1 MEKFVHLFNKNNRK
15 SIFIFIIL
23 SIILVLV
30 ETFSIAL
37 IPLAIDLMLSDNPLI
52 FEYLDFIKYDITSFD
67 QTQILLFGAIFFIT
81 LFVLK
86 NIYILGMVTFQEHLY
101 KKFSNQLKKKF
112 YSLYINAPFEVINN
126 YNSSKILRNTDTET
140 TDYLNNFFLI
150 LKSGK
155 DLFLFISIFALLLFA
170 DFSST
175 IIAILFLIF
184 FLLIYV
190 FTFFKKLKKIGENK
204 LKAKNYFFKWVLQSF
219 VSIKNIKMSKRENV
233 TIEKFSYAVDM
244 FEDARKKINIIKV
257 IPNSLFEIAFVT
269 ILFSSI
275 FIITES
281 EIKNLLPLVS
291 LYVVSFLRLLPIFS
305 RFGSTISALRTSYPS
320 VLHLNSEFLSLEKY
334 KKEEK
339 KKSDKSEIIEFENK
353 IDLVNISFKYL
364 NSKNNIFKNLS
375 FSVEKGKAIGFVGK
389 SGSGKTTL
397 INLLCGLIY
406 PTSGEIKS
414 DGINI
419 NKNIDQ
425 WQKKIGLVPQENF
438 LLDDTILNNI
448 TFLND
453 EKKIDMKKLQDAI
466 YYSGTSEI
474 IETQERGLETIV
486 GERGSFLSGGQIQR
500 IALARLFYDDPEI
513 LILDE
518 FTNSLDPENE
528 DFILKQ
534 LQLFKNEKNKNLFI
548 TTHKIKPLRLCD
560 EIIVLEQ
567 GKFCKITNLR
577 NLLKNMVFYMNE
589 YFKKTFFI

>member
-190 FTFFKKLKKIGENK
+190 FTFFKKLKKLGENK

-320 VLHLNSEFLSLEKY
+320 VLHLNSEFLSIEKY

-448 TFLND
+448 AFLND

-567 GKFCKITNLR
+567 GKILQNYKFEEF
-577 NLLKNMVFYMNE
+577 V
-589 YFKKTFFI
+589 KKYGFLYE

>member
-67 QTQILLFGAIFFIT
+67 QTKILLFGAIFFIT

-190 FTFFKKLKKIGENK
+190 FTFFKKLKKLGENK

-233 TIEKFSYAVDM
+233 TIEKFTYAVDM

-448 TFLND
+448 AFLND

-567 GKFCKITNLR
+567 GKILQNYKFEEF
-577 NLLKNMVFYMNE
+577 V
-589 YFKKTFFI
+589 KKYGFLYE

>member
-67 QTQILLFGAIFFIT
+67 QTKILLFGAIFFII

-86 NIYILGMVTFQEHLY
+86 NIYILGMVIFQEHLY

-140 TDYLNNFFLI
+140 TTYLNNFFLI

-190 FTFFKKLKKIGENK
+190 FTFFKKLKKLGENK

-339 KKSDKSEIIEFENK
+339 KKSDKSQIIEFENK

-448 TFLND
+448 VFLND

-548 TTHKIKPLRLCD
+548 TTHKMKPLRLCD

-567 GKFCKITNLR
+567 GKILQNYKFEEF
-577 NLLKNMVFYMNE
+577 V
-589 YFKKTFFI
+589 KKYGFLYE

>member
-1 MEKFVHLFNKNNRK
+1 MKKFVHLFNKNNRK

-23 SIILVLV
+23 SVILVLV

-67 QTQILLFGAIFFIT
+67 QTKILLFGAIFFIT

-86 NIYILGMVTFQEHLY
+86 NIYILGMVSFQEHLY

-112 YSLYINAPFEVINN
+112 YSLYINAPFEIINN
-126 YNSSKILRNTDTET
+126 YNSSQILRNTDTET
-140 TDYLNNFFLI
+140 SDYLNNFFLI

-155 DLFLFISIFALLLFA
+155 DLFLFISIFTLLLFA

-175 IIAILFLIF
+175 IIAILFLLF
-184 FLLIYV
+184 FLSIYV
-190 FTFFKKLKKIGENK
+190 FTFFKKLKKLGENK
-204 LKAKNYFFKWVLQSF
+204 MKAKNYFFKWLLQSL

-233 TIEKFSYAVDM
+233 TIEKFTNAVDM

-275 FIITES
+275 FIVIDS
-281 EIKNLLPLVS
+281 EIKNILPIVS
-291 LYVVSFLRLLPIFS
+291 LYVVSFIRLLPIFS
-305 RFGSTISALRTSYPS
+305 RVGSTISSLRTSYPS
-320 VLHLNSEFLSLEKY
+320 VLHLNSEFVSLEKY

-339 KKSDKSEIIEFENK
+339 KKSDKNEIIEFENK
-353 IDLVNISFKYL
+353 IDLVNISFKYI

-375 FSVEKGKAIGFVGK
+375 FSVEKGKAVGFVGK

-397 INLLCGLIY
+397 INILCGLIY

-474 IETQERGLETIV
+474 IEKQDKGLETIV

-500 IALARLFYDDPEI
+500 IALARLLYDDPEI

-528 DFILKQ
+528 DFILNQ
-534 LQLFKNEKNKNLFI
+534 LQLLKNEKNKNLFI
-548 TTHKIKPLRLCD
+548 TTHKMKPLRLCD
-560 EIIVLEQ
+560 EIIVLEK
-567 GKFCKITNLR
+567 GKILQNYKF
-577 NLLKNMVFYMNE
+577 E
-589 YFKKTFFI
+589 EFFEKYGFLYE

>member
-67 QTQILLFGAIFFIT
+67 QTKILLFGAIFFII

-86 NIYILGMVTFQEHLY
+86 NIYILGMVIFQEHLY

-140 TDYLNNFFLI
+140 TTYLNNFFLI

-190 FTFFKKLKKIGENK
+190 FTFFKKLKKLGENK

-448 TFLND
+448 VFLND

-548 TTHKIKPLRLCD
+548 TTHKMKPLRLCD

-567 GKFCKITNLR
+567 GKILQNYKFEEF
-577 NLLKNMVFYMNE
+577 V
-589 YFKKTFFI
+589 KKYGFLYE

>member
-67 QTQILLFGAIFFIT
+67 QTKILLFGAIFFIT

-190 FTFFKKLKKIGENK
+190 FTFFKKLKKLGENK

-448 TFLND
+448 AFLND

-548 TTHKIKPLRLCD
+548 TTHKMKPLRLCD

-567 GKFCKITNLR
+567 GKILQNYKFEEF
-577 NLLKNMVFYMNE
+577 V
-589 YFKKTFFI
+589 KKYGFLYE

>member
-67 QTQILLFGAIFFIT
+67 QTKILLFGAIFFIT

-190 FTFFKKLKKIGENK
+190 FTFFKKLKKLGENK

-448 TFLND
+448 AFLND

-567 GKFCKITNLR
+567 GKILQNYKFEEF
-577 NLLKNMVFYMNE
+577 V
-589 YFKKTFFI
+589 KKYGFLYE

>member
-67 QTQILLFGAIFFIT
+67 QTKILLFGAIFFIT

-190 FTFFKKLKKIGENK
+190 FTFFKKLKKLGENK

-448 TFLND
+448 VFLND

-548 TTHKIKPLRLCD
+548 TTHKMKPLRLCD

-567 GKFCKITNLR
+567 GKILQNYKFEEF
-577 NLLKNMVFYMNE
+577 V
-589 YFKKTFFI
+589 KKYGFLYE

>member
-1 MEKFVHLFNKNNRK
+1 MKKFVHLFNKNNRK

-23 SIILVLV
+23 SVILVLV

-67 QTQILLFGAIFFIT
+67 QTKILLFGAIFFIT

-101 KKFSNQLKKKF
+101 KKFSNQLKKRF

-126 YNSSKILRNTDTET
+126 YNSSQILRNTDTET
-140 TDYLNNFFLI
+140 TEYLNNFFLI

-190 FTFFKKLKKIGENK
+190 FTFFKKLKKLGENK

-233 TIEKFSYAVDM
+233 TIEKFTYAVDM

-281 EIKNLLPLVS
+281 EIKNLLPIVS

-339 KKSDKSEIIEFENK
+339 KKSDKNEIVKFENK
-353 IDLVNISFKYL
+353 IDLVNISFKYI

-474 IETQERGLETIV
+474 IETQEGGLETIV

-548 TTHKIKPLRLCD
+548 TTHKMKPLRLCD
-560 EIIVLEQ
+560 EIVVLEQ
-567 GKFCKITNLR
+567 GKILQNYKFEEF
-577 NLLKNMVFYMNE
+577 V
-589 YFKKTFFI
+589 KKYGFLYE